1 MQIITQEYKQFLFDI
16 KSKIQSAQLKAHIK
30 VNEEMLKLYW
40 EIGSMIIS
48 KQKESSWGDKIL
60 ENISKDLKEEFPA
73 LQGFSLRNIHY
84 MKKWVLFYSNSQHSV
99 DEIVQQLV
107 AQIFQ
112 IPWGH
117 NIHIISKAKNIDEA
131 LFYISKTIENN
142 YSRAQLVEQMSKEL
156 YLRSGKAVTNFESKL
171 PKPQSA
177 LANEITKDPY
187 NFDFLTLRESYDE
200 KELEEA
206 LMQNMTKF
214 LLELGSGFAFVGQQY
229 KITVDNNDFKI
240 DLLFYH
246 VKLHCFVV
254 VELKTTDFKPEYTG
268 KLNFYITAVDEQ
280 IKTKF
285 DNPTIGILI
294 CKSKSDTIVE
304 YALRNVNTPI
314 GISEYQLTEILPKE
328 YQSSLPTIEQI
339 EAELKGFENE

>member
-84 MKKWVLFYSNSQHSV
+84 MKKWVLFYSNSQQAV

-117 NIHIISKAKNIDEA
+117 NTHIISKVKNIDEA

-142 YSRAQLVEQMSKEL
+142 YSRTQLVEQMSKEL
-156 YLRSGKAVTNFESKL
+156 YLRSGKAITNFESKL
-171 PKPQSA
+171 LKTQSA

-229 KITVDNNDFKI
+229 KITVDKNDFKI

-246 VKLHCFVV
+246 VKLHCFVI

-304 YALRNVNTPI
+304 YALRNVN
-314 GISEYQLTEILPKE
+314 E
-328 YQSSLPTIEQI
+328 
-339 EAELKGFENE
+339 ENW

>member
-84 MKKWVLFYSNSQHSV
+84 MKKWVLFYSNSQQSV

-206 LMQNMTKF
+206 LIQNMTKF

-328 YQSSLPTIEQI
+328 YESSLPTIEQI

>member
-84 MKKWVLFYSNSQHSV
+84 MKKWVLFYSNSQQSV

-117 NIHIISKAKNIDEA
+117 NIHIISKVKNIDEA
-131 LFYISKTIENN
+131 LFYISQTIENN
-142 YSRAQLVEQMSKEL
+142 YSRAQLIEQMNKEL
-156 YLRSGKAVTNFESKL
+156 YLRSGKAITNFNSKL

-328 YQSSLPTIEQI
+328 YESSLPTIEQI

>member
-1 MQIITQEYKQFLFDI
+1 MEIITQEYKQFLFDI

-60 ENISKDLKEEFPA
+60 ENISKDLKKEFPA

-84 MKKWVLFYSNSQHSV
+84 MKKWVLFYSNNQQSI

-117 NIHIISKAKNIDEA
+117 NIHIISKVKNIDEA

-142 YSRAQLVEQMSKEL
+142 YSRAQLIEQMSKEL
-156 YLRSGKAVTNFESKL
+156 YLRSGKAITNFESKL

-206 LMQNMTKF
+206 LIQNMTKF

-246 VKLHCFVV
+246 TKLHCYVV

-328 YQSSLPTIEQI
+328 YESSLPTIEQI

>member
-1 MQIITQEYKQFLFDI
+1 
-16 KSKIQSAQLKAHIK
+16 
-30 VNEEMLKLYW
+30 
-40 EIGSMIIS
+40 
-48 KQKESSWGDKIL
+48 
-60 ENISKDLKEEFPA
+60 
-73 LQGFSLRNIHY
+73 
-84 MKKWVLFYSNSQHSV
+84 
-99 DEIVQQLV
+99 
-107 AQIFQ
+107 
-112 IPWGH
+112 
-117 NIHIISKAKNIDEA
+117 
-131 LFYISKTIENN
+131 
-142 YSRAQLVEQMSKEL
+142 
-156 YLRSGKAVTNFESKL
+156 
-171 PKPQSA
+171 
-177 LANEITKDPY
+177 
-187 NFDFLTLRESYDE
+187 
-200 KELEEA
+200 
-206 LMQNMTKF
+206 MQNMTKF

-229 KITVDNNDFKI
+229 KITVDSNDFKI

-246 VKLHCFVV
+246 TKLYCYVV

-339 EAELKGFENE
+339 EAELKGLENE

>member
-1 MQIITQEYKQFLFDI
+1 MEIITQEYKQFLFDI

-48 KQKESSWGDKIL
+48 KQKESFWGDKIL
-60 ENISKDLKEEFPA
+60 ENISKDLKEEFPS

-84 MKKWVLFYSNSQHSV
+84 MKKWVLFYSNSQQSV

-156 YLRSGKAVTNFESKL
+156 YLRSGKDITNFNSKL

-214 LLELGSGFAFVGQQY
+214 LLELGNGFAFVGQQY
-229 KITVDNNDFKI
+229 KITVDKNDFK
-240 DLLFYH
+240 
-246 VKLHCFVV
+246 
-254 VELKTTDFKPEYTG
+254 
-268 KLNFYITAVDEQ
+268 
-280 IKTKF
+280 
-285 DNPTIGILI
+285 
-294 CKSKSDTIVE
+294 VE

-314 GISEYQLTEILPKE
+314 GISEYQLTETLPKE
-328 YQSSLPTIEQI
+328 YQSSLPSIEQI
-339 EAELKGFENE
+339 EAELKSFENE